1 MYIYLLMDSEFQTE
15 NKPPY
20 PESFFEGL
28 DKIKLAALVLII
40 GTLLSLVSF
49 FDPVVAIVAGIIV
62 VIVVWVELVAG
73 FKLLKESNA
82 DYGIGLTGA
91 YAMIVAAVIAFI
103 GGILF
108 FINPIFGA
116 LIVIV
121 GAVLGIL
128 SAILVAIGLFR
139 IGSKNESGIMEVG
152 AILVV
157 LISFIGWILVYV
169 SIGEIK
175 NKANKRN
182 AEQLF
187 KSQ

>member
-1 MYIYLLMDSEFQTE
+1 MNPEFQTE

-20 PESFFEGL
+20 PESFFEGM

-40 GTLLSLVSF
+40 GTLLSLISF
-49 FDPVVAIVAGIIV
+49 FDPVVAIVAGI
-62 VIVVWVELVAG
+62 IVVWVELVAG